1 MADRKVLVPVDGS
14 AFSRQVL
21 PYVRSLLDPTAYS
34 VMLLR
39 VASTPEGLTSPPPR
53 PLALDGWLLGR
64 GDADHAH
71 PIFQSQVWDG
81 LKAELR
87 ANLEPEVN
95 LLSQAGFTVT
105 TVVRFG
111 DAAEEIIDVA
121 GGEDVALVVMAT
133 HGRSGL
139 ERLVMGS
146 VAEAVLRRVRVP
158 VMMVRPLPTVVGETR
173 PAEARAAG

>member
-1 MADRKVLVPVDGS
+1 MADRKVLVPLDGS
-14 AFSRQVL
+14 EFSRQVL
-21 PYVRSLLDPTAYS
+21 PYVRSLLDPTAYG

-53 PLALDGWLLGR
+53 PLALDGWLMGR
-64 GDADHAH
+64 GDADRAH

-95 LLSQAGFTVT
+95 LLAQAGFTVT

-111 DAAEEIIDVA
+111 DAADEIIDVA
-121 GGEDVALVVMAT
+121 DSEDVALVVMAT

-173 PAEARAAG
+173 PAEARTAL

>member
-1 MADRKVLVPVDGS
+1 MADRKVLVPLDGS
-14 AFSRQVL
+14 EFSRQVL
-21 PYVRSLLDPTAYS
+21 PYVRSLLDPAAY
-34 VMLLR
+34 VVTLLR
-39 VASTPEGLTSPPPR
+39 VASTPEGVTTPPPR

-64 GDADHAH
+64 GDADRTH

-95 LLSQAGFTVT
+95 LLAQAGFAVT

-121 GGEDVALVVMAT
+121 ESEDVAMVVMAT

-146 VAEAVLRRVRVP
+146 VAAAVLRRLHIP
-158 VMMVRPLPTVVGETR
+158 VMMVRPQPTVVGESL
-173 PAEARAAG
+173 PAEAPTAG